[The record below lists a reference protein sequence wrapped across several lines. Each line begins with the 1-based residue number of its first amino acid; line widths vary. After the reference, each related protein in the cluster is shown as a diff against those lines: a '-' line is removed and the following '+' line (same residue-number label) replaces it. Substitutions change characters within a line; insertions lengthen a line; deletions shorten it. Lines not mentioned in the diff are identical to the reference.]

1 MRASSKYGRFSL
13 LVLSALL
20 LLASCGGSAA
30 TGGGMQG
37 MDHGGENG
45 AKKAQGE
52 TRSGAKGKERMHGM
66 RGMDHG
72 DMGGMASGMLMKNG
86 KYSDERFI
94 DAMVPH
100 HEGAVQMAR
109 VALKNAEHPE
119 IKQLAENIVSSQ
131 EAEIGEMRSIKK
143 KEFGTSRVPMK
154 MSPEQ
159 TKGMGMMMDPGKLAD
174 KKPFDKAFI
183 DAMIPHHRSAIDM
196 ANVALED
203 SENPEIRKIA
213 RAIVDTQGREIERM
227 QGWRNEWYPEG

>member
-1 MRASSKYGRFSL
+1 MRASRKYGGFSL
-13 LVLSALL
+13 LVLSVLL
-20 LLASCGGSAA
+20 LLASCGGSSA
-30 TGGGMQG
+30 TGGGMEG

-45 AKKAQGE
+45 ANKPKGE
-52 TRSGAKGKERMHGM
+52 AKGKDGM
-66 RGMDHG
+66 QGMDHG
-72 DMGGMASGMLMKNG
+72 DMGGMASGMLMNNG

-109 VALKNAEHPE
+109 VALENAEHPQIE
-119 IKQLAENIVSSQ
+119 QLAESIVSSQ
-131 EAEIGEMRSIKK
+131 EAEIEEMRSIKK
-143 KEFGTSRVPMK
+143 KEFGTSKVHMK

-159 TKGMGMMMDPGKLAD
+159 TKGMGMMMEPGKLAD

-203 SENPEIRKIA
+203 SENPEIRKIS
-213 RAIVDTQGREIERM
+213 RSIVDAQEREIGRM
-227 QGWRNEWYPEG
+227 RGWRNEWYPEG